1 MTVLTAAT
9 DRMHQARGLPAV
21 LDAACD
27 GFETILAVVD
37 DYEDTHD
44 DLVVSFLLAATQAAN
59 GRDALL
65 FAPSLPPRS
74 SHPQPGEGQ
83 QPHSAADISGAVARL
98 SLLLATQL
106 ANTAASA
113 TLGADRGA
121 CHDAARHARQIHHLL
136 AGGGP

>member
-1 MTVLTAAT
+1 MTALTAAA

-21 LDAACD
+21 LDAAYD
-27 GFETILAVVD
+27 GFETILAVFGD
-37 DYEDTHD
+37 HEDTHGT
-44 DLVVSFLLAATQAAN
+44 LVASFLLAATQAAN

-74 SHPQPGEGQ
+74 SYPQSGKGQ
-83 QPHSAADISGAVARL
+83 QPQSAPGVSDAVSGL

-106 ANTAASA
+106 AHTASA
-113 TLGADRGA
+113 AHGADQGA
-121 CHDAARHARQIHHLL
+121 CHDAVRHARQIHALL